1 MPLIIIITVLISTFL
16 HATWNFLIKK
26 SNHPYEYVQLLA
38 VVSGAISLPFA
49 ILFIFTDKFTIS
61 GILLSILSGL
71 IHVFYFYFLG
81 TAYKKA
87 DLSFVYPVAR
97 GTAVALVPIVGM
109 LIMKESVSSIALIG
123 VVVVFIGIF
132 TLGNVTNMKSINISD
147 LFISLITGI
156 TVTLY
161 TIVDK
166 YAVSLI
172 NPIFVFSISSFL
184 GGFLSIAFIDKRIN
198 HFYLIAKN
206 NLRIIFTVSLFSAVA
221 YTLVLFAYKYS
232 DVSLVTPL
240 REVQTAIAAIMGI
253 ILLKEGVKLYKVI
266 GVSLIVIGA
275 VLITY

>member
-87 DLSFVYPVAR
+87 DLSFVYPIAR

-109 LIMKESVSSIALIG
+109 LLIKESVSSIALIG
-123 VVVVFIGIF
+123 VVVVFFGIF
-132 TLGNVTNMKSINISD
+132 TLGNITHMKSVNSSD
-147 LFISLITGI
+147 LFLSLITGI
-156 TVTLY
+156 TVTSY

-166 YAVSLI
+166 YAVSLV
-172 NPIFVFSISSFL
+172 NPFFVFSISSFL
-184 GGFLSIAFIDKRIN
+184 GGFLSITLIDKRIN

-206 NLRIIFTVSLFSAVA
+206 NLRIIFTISFFSGVA

-232 DVSLVTPL
+232 EVSLVTPL

-253 ILLKEGVKLYKVI
+253 VLLKEELRLYKII
-266 GVSLIVIGA
+266 GVSLIVVGA